1 MSGWVSIGADSACTS
16 PRRSLPANDC
26 VSRSGSITGSRVRLH
41 LWVACALALTPQVGV
56 AQSATLTVTLQSNT
70 PRVRSMGLLADGK
83 FVGLMRSGFPLRL
96 HYRLELWRERSS
108 WFDQFVR
115 EVTWDA
121 VARNDP
127 LADDFVLIRQGGA
140 VSRYATPDGL
150 SAALEIPYTVTL
162 RPSNPSSARYY
173 FVARLEVTTLNDTDL
188 QELSRW
194 LSGDV
199 RPVVSGPGYLGR
211 TLARRAQRVIV
222 LLGGLAALPLEV
234 ARRC

>member
-1 MSGWVSIGADSACTS
+1 M
-16 PRRSLPANDC
+16 
-26 VSRSGSITGSRVRLH
+26 H
-41 LWVACALALTPQVGV
+41 LWVACALALTPQVGT
-56 AQSATLTVTLQSNT
+56 AQSATLTVTLQTNT
-70 PRVRSMGLLADGK
+70 PRVRSTGLLTDGK

-115 EVTWDA
+115 EASWDA

-140 VSRYATPDGL
+140 VSRFATPDEL

-162 RPSNPSSARYY
+162 RPSSTSSGRYY

-199 RPVVSGPGYLGR
+199 GPVVSGEGNVGQA
-211 TLARRAQRVIV
+211 LARGAQRVLV
-222 LLGGLAALPLEV
+222 RLAGLPRLRLE
-234 ARRC
+234 ARSPTFRIGDQ

>member
-1 MSGWVSIGADSACTS
+1 M
-16 PRRSLPANDC
+16 
-26 VSRSGSITGSRVRLH
+26 RLG
-41 LWVACALALTPQVGV
+41 LAALLLIPQVGI
-56 AQSATLTVTLQSNT
+56 AQTPTLTVTLQNNL
-70 PRVRSMGLLADGK
+70 PRVRSTGLLADGK
-83 FVGLMRSGFPLRL
+83 FVELMRSGFPLRL
-96 HYRLELWRERSS
+96 HYWLELWRVRGS

-140 VSRYATPDGL
+140 VSRFASADELAT
-150 SAALEIPYTVTL
+150 ALEIPYTVTL
-162 RPSNPSSARYY
+162 RPSSTSSSRYY

-199 RPVVSGPGYLGR
+199 GPAVSGEGNIGAA
-211 TLARRAQRVIV
+211 LARGAQRVLV
-222 LLGGLAALPLEV
+222 RLAGLPRQRLE
-234 ARRC
+234 ARSPTFRTDGR

>member
-1 MSGWVSIGADSACTS
+1 M
-16 PRRSLPANDC
+16 
-26 VSRSGSITGSRVRLH
+26 RL
-41 LWVACALALTPQVGV
+41 LWWAALGLATLTPQVGM
-56 AQSATLTVTLQSNT
+56 AQSPPPPPPPPTSPTLTVTVQNST
-70 PRVRSMGLLADGK
+70 PRVRSTGLLTDGK

-96 HYRLELWRERSS
+96 HYRLELWRVRSS

-115 EVTWDA
+115 EVSWDA

-140 VSRYATPDGL
+140 VSRYATPDEL
-150 SAALEIPYTVTL
+150 SAALDIPYTVTL
-162 RPSNPSSARYY
+162 HPTSPSGGRYY

-199 RPVVSGPGYLGR
+199 GPVVSGEGNFGEA
-211 TLARRAQRVIV
+211 LARGAQRVLVRLAGLPRQRLEARSPTIRI
-222 LLGGLAALPLEV
+222 GGQ
-234 ARRC
+234 

>member
-1 MSGWVSIGADSACTS
+1 
-16 PRRSLPANDC
+16 
-26 VSRSGSITGSRVRLH
+26 VRLH
-41 LWVACALALTPQVGV
+41 WGLAVALALTPQVGG
-56 AQSATLTVTLQSNT
+56 AQSPTLTVTFQGNT
-70 PRVRSMGLLADGK
+70 PRVRSTGLLSDGK

-96 HYRLELWRERSS
+96 HYRLELWKVRAS

-127 LADDFVLIRQGGA
+127 LADDFVLIRQGGN
-140 VSRYATPDGL
+140 VTRYSTPEEL
-150 SAALEIPYTVTL
+150 SAALDIPYTVTL
-162 RPSNPSSARYY
+162 QPTASSPGRYY

-199 RPVVSGPGYLGR
+199 GPVVSGEGNFGEA
-211 TLARRAQRVIV
+211 LARGAQRVLV
-222 LLGGLAALPLEV
+222 RLAGLPRQRLE
-234 ARRC
+234 ARSATIRIDGR